1 MTLNDVCQQSTGSP
15 AAPTLG
21 RCVAHFTRFVLPYE
35 LAISVPRH
43 DIVPARPLT
52 AVDCHARRNGSTPA
66 ARARIRSR
74 SIASTM

>member
-21 RCVAHFTRFVLPYE
+21 RCIAHFIRFPYQ

-52 AVDCHARRNGSTPA
+52 AVDGHARRNGSTPA
-66 ARARIRSR
+66 ARAGIRSR